1 MRSEWSERS
10 ERSEWSR
17 RINCLERRMYGAS
30 TRERS
35 TRTKVINT
43 RTNTRTNTRMGT
55 RTNTRMEVFIVEKK
69 TNTPK
74 SVCNDVSRY
83 LHQSYRLCLWLEMMN
98 VVHPTSVVL
107 PRGLTSRQGYRRIV
121 LQGTL
126 LHHILTCQGQR
137 FHCL

>member
-10 ERSEWSR
+10 ERSEWSI

-43 RTNTRTNTRMGT
+43 RTNTRTC
-55 RTNTRMEVFIVEKK
+55 TRMEVFIVEKK

-83 LHQSYRLCLWLEMMN
+83 LHQSYRLCLWQEMIN
-98 VVHPTSVVL
+98 VFHPTSVVL

-121 LQGTL
+121 LQGKL

-137 FHCL
+137 YHCL